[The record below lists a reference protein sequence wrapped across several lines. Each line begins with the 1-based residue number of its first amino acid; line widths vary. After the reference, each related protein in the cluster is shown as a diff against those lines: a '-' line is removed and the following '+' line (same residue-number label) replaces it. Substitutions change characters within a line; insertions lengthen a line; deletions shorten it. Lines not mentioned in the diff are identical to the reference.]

1 VGAGSLW
8 PNSLA
13 CWSVTQVSKFCHLAT
28 KEKKIGAVTCGK
40 DGFGKNGP
48 QLPYF
53 IDFFLKSPYLD
64 HWFLHVT
71 IIYIY
76 IGVSN
81 IRKHFSL

>member
-1 VGAGSLW
+1 MLECDPGAKILPLGN
-8 PNSLA
+8 P
-13 CWSVTQVSKFCHLAT
+13 K
-28 KEKKIGAVTCGK
+28 KKKIGAVTCGK

-71 IIYIY
+71 TINKI
-76 IGVSN
+76 
-81 IRKHFSL
+81 